1 MSEKQDGSTDELS
14 MYFRENSGPIDDA
27 VAGERDT
34 DLDQDTSEDAP
45 DEIPDK
51 KRKEEPED
59 DDLDED
65 DSDDDLEDD
74 DSDDD
79 EDDADSSKETQKLRK
94 DKENLENYRRQ
105 LQSENDTLKSSLK
118 KLEQKIDL
126 LFDSNNKKAEQS
138 EIDAY
143 FTGEDDALMTEGQ
156 VKKIVAAATKR
167 RPEHQQRRPEVG
179 TDAEA
184 QSFWADT
191 QPDAKDVMS
200 YYNENKAQL
209 DVELAP
215 IPSIDGRF
223 LAVRHK
229 KTAEELRSAKK
240 ALKKLKSRI
249 KRMEKGELPE
259 TASGKRAGP
268 KRYQRQEFGNDPIDN
283 FFR

>member
-1 MSEKQDGSTDELS
+1 MAVEKQSSTDELS
-14 MYFRENSGPIDDA
+14 MYFRENSGPLDDA
-27 VAGERDT
+27 VAIESDT
-34 DLDQDTSEDAP
+34 DDVQDTSADAP
-45 DEIPDK
+45 DDEVTDK
-51 KRKEEPED
+51 KREEEHED
-59 DDLDED
+59 DDLDDDE
-65 DSDDDLEDD
+65 DSDDELDD
-74 DSDDD
+74 DDPDDD
-79 EDDADSSKETQKLRK
+79 EDEDSKTKQSLKKK
-94 DKENLENYRRQ
+94 NENLESYRRQ

-126 LFDSNNKKAEQS
+126 LFDSNKTKAEQS

-156 VKKIVAAATKR
+156 VKKILAAASKR
-167 RPEHQQRRPEVG
+167 RPEHQQQRPEVG

-200 YYNENKAQL
+200 YYNQNKAQL
-209 DVELAP
+209 DAELAP

-223 LAVRHK
+223 LAVKNK
-229 KTAEELRSAKK
+229 KTTEELKSAKK
-240 ALKKLKSRI
+240 ALKKLKNRI

-268 KRYQRQEFGNDPIDN
+268 KRYQQESGNDPIDN

>member
-1 MSEKQDGSTDELS
+1 MSSKQDQSIDELS
-14 MYFRENSGPIDDA
+14 MYFRENAGPLDDA
-27 VAGERDT
+27 VAIESDT
-34 DLDQDTSEDAP
+34 DDDQDTSDDAP
-45 DEIPDK
+45 DEEVPAK
-51 KRKEEPED
+51 NRKEEPDD

-65 DSDDDLEDD
+65 DSDDEHEDD
-74 DSDDD
+74 DTDDD
-79 EDDADSSKETQKLRK
+79 EDDDSEDHQSLKKK
-94 DKENLENYRRQ
+94 NENLESYRRQ

-156 VKKIVAAATKR
+156 VKKIIAAANKR
-167 RPEHQQRRPEVG
+167 QPEHQQRRPEVG
-179 TDAEA
+179 SDAEA

-200 YYNENKAQL
+200 YYNENKAKL
-209 DVELAP
+209 DAELAP

-223 LAVRHK
+223 LAVKQKR
-229 KTAEELRSAKK
+229 TAEELRSAKK
-240 ALKKLKSRI
+240 ALKKLKNRI

-268 KRYQRQEFGNDPIDN
+268 KRYQQESGNDPIDN